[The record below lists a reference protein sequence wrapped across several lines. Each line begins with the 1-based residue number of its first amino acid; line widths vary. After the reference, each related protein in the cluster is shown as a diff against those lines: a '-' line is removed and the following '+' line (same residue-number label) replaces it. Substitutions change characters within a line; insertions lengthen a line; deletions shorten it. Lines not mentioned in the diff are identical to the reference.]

1 LQFSNQTKGPQNS
14 AIDAVG
20 QFIQDVDYAMYCI
33 QGGISLLITHV
44 RGRLLRRG
52 RAAGAVQGS
61 LTGEADEVAV
71 AGFVFGEDDGV
82 LYVEKTRA

>member
-1 LQFSNQTKGPQNS
+1 
-14 AIDAVG
+14 
-20 QFIQDVDYAMYCI
+20 
-33 QGGISLLITHV
+33 
-44 RGRLLRRG
+44 LRRG
-52 RAAGAVQGS
+52 RAAGAVQGG